1 MSETSKG
8 ARTRQRI
15 LHTAATLFSE
25 KSFEQVSLRSI
36 ARNAHVDPALINHYF
51 GSKEGLFAA
60 VLDEHLQPAQLEQRL
75 GVDPVDRWGRE
86 LVLKAES
93 VWVSPAGRAM
103 LAMVRRAF
111 AGNPELLRTFVTKA
125 LLERIASHIDGPD
138 DERRLRASLV
148 ASQMSGLIVARHVV
162 RVEPL
167 ASLTREQ
174 VADLVGPNVQRYLTG
189 PLTPS

>member
-60 VLDEHLQPAQLEQRL
+60 VLDEHLQPVQLEQRL